1 MNGHTVGFPMKYPS
15 FTRQKKTA
23 GLKVEKNDETVTL
36 NCSPEEQ
43 RRKVNIQLLNLK
55 MKAPNYQTAVRGNRE
70 ETSANLNNFSSCNAW
85 WSETSQKKTQKW
97 GFCVISFV
105 KTNFRAKKTLLK
117 GTGRGGGFKIL
128 NYGNS

>member
-85 WSETSQKKTQKW
+85 WSETSQKKPKS
-97 GFCVISFV
+97 GVFASFHSSKRTSERRRRCSREQEEEAV
-105 KTNFRAKKTLLK
+105 SK
-117 GTGRGGGFKIL
+117 
-128 NYGNS
+128 Y